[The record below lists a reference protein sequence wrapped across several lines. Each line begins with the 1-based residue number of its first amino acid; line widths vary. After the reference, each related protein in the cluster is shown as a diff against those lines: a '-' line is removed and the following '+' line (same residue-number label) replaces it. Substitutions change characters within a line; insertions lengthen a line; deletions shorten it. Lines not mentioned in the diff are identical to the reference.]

1 MNANL
6 SEIKR
11 ERKHLEQDAQMLANR
26 IKLLQLEDE
35 KTWKKIKETKRKAR
49 QFALVKQEQE
59 EKMMIFREFKQE
71 RGRAISEKRSHCRA
85 MREYQQKEKED
96 LKSALFRSKYEDAI
110 LIKHQRDSISKT
122 KKSAL
127 EISGEENR
135 IRKNVV
141 KRDRQMGKMKI
152 IEFQQK
158 KNAIGREMYWQK
170 IAENEK
176 IKHEKIKELSAMEA
190 LEIQLIKKLE
200 NTQFLHEHAN
210 NELQNLLKSTGASMY
225 PSISNKKHD
234 LY

>member
-1 MNANL
+1 MNVNL

-71 RGRAISEKRSHCRA
+71 RGRAISEKRSNCRA
-85 MREYQQKEKED
+85 MREYHQKEKDD

-110 LIKHQRDSISKT
+110 LIKHQRDSIAKT
-122 KKSAL
+122 KQSAF
-127 EISGEENR
+127 ETSREENR

-176 IKHEKIKELSAMEA
+176 IKNEKIKELSAMEA

-200 NTQFLHEHAN
+200 NTQILNEHAN
-210 NELQNLLKSTGASMY
+210 NELQNLLKSNGGSVY

-234 LY
+234 IY